1 MCENEWKYKFSLFQ
15 ILAKRVFILGVL
27 YRRVHF
33 VQSLLEHS
41 RPVTMSV
48 AKMFTLYY
56 KPRRSFPMGAIVCY
70 CLRFHPP
77 ITSDP
82 FGKLALASTK
92 FYRRL
97 VKCSLQS
104 KNAEGFAPCVSCSS
118 QKQRYLVQKL
128 HFPITTYS
136 PVPLFPLPAC
146 KMPLLF
152 GKNTFFEC
160 R

>member
-1 MCENEWKYKFSLFQ
+1 M
-15 ILAKRVFILGVL
+15 
-27 YRRVHF
+27 HF

-92 FYRRL
+92 FHRRL

-128 HFPITTYS
+128 HFPITTSYS

-146 KMPLLF
+146 KMPPIL
-152 GKNTFFEC
+152 GKNTFLEFGGVC
-160 R
+160 CAFLGPSPRCCQ

>member
-1 MCENEWKYKFSLFQ
+1 M
-15 ILAKRVFILGVL
+15 
-27 YRRVHF
+27 
-33 VQSLLEHS
+33 QSLLEHS

-70 CLRFHPP
+70 CLCFHPP

-82 FGKLALASTK
+82 FGKLVLASTK
-92 FYRRL
+92 FHRRL

-104 KNAEGFAPCVSCSS
+104 KNAGGFAPCVSCSS

-146 KMPLLF
+146 KMPPLF
-152 GKNTFFEC
+152 GKNTFLE
-160 R
+160 RR